1 MLGQSSIRFLYTT
14 AHEYLVHAPK
24 TLRGFPGRTELL
36 AISTG
41 FAGCLMMVYAFTYII
56 IYGHAIFVE
65 PNIMLAKIEL
75 SVFAIGGI
83 ANLAVVVKRLKH

>member
-1 MLGQSSIRFLYTT
+1 
-14 AHEYLVHAPK
+14 
-24 TLRGFPGRTELL
+24 
-36 AISTG
+36 
-41 FAGCLMMVYAFTYII
+41 MMVYAFTYII